1 MTMTA
6 AARDAYLE
14 ASRLATLEV
23 IAGLLTEEERRMPA
37 YASVLDYPL
46 REGKGLRPALA
57 LAMGQA
63 LGAAEGEILPT
74 ASVLELYH
82 NAFLV
87 HDDIEDGSLV
97 RRGKP
102 TLPVRIGLPLAV
114 HTGDTMLALA
124 LQPLLDN
131 MRLLD
136 LGRALRLL
144 DLVARV
150 SRRTAEGQG
159 LELTW
164 IHERRWNVSEEDY
177 VEMVTLKTGWY
188 TFAAPLLAGAIV
200 ARASDAA
207 LARIQAFALD
217 LGVAFQIQDDLL
229 NLKSDERTTGK
240 EAWGDLWEG
249 KRTLILSSLFARA
262 SAEDVAFATSVLE
275 KARPSTD
282 PAPDRTFDAVVA
294 ELAAGGEIDP
304 ARLRAAW
311 QRARAAGC
319 KTEDEVTAL
328 RRMIEPDIAAAESV
342 RGRFATR
349 ARAAWGGIAADLVA
363 SPHKSFLESI
373 VDFVVD
379 RSS

>member
-1 MTMTA
+1 VKMTG

-14 ASRLATLEV
+14 ASRVATLEV
-23 IAGLLTEEERRMPA
+23 ISALLTEEERRMPA

-63 LGAAEGEILPT
+63 LGASAGEVLPT

-102 TLPVRIGLPLAV
+102 TLPVQIGLPLAV

-124 LQPLLDN
+124 LAPLLDN

-150 SRRTAEGQG
+150 SRRTAEGQA

-200 ARASDAA
+200 ARAPDDT

-229 NLKSDERTTGK
+229 NLSSDERTMGK

-249 KRTLILSSLFARA
+249 KRTLVLSSLFARA
-262 SAEDVAFATSVLE
+262 TDEDVAFATAVLE
-275 KARPSTD
+275 KERPSAE
-282 PAPDRTFDAVVA
+282 PAEERTFDALVA
-294 ELAAGGEIDP
+294 DLVATGVADEAS
-304 ARLRAAW
+304 LR
-311 QRARAAGC
+311 
-319 KTEDEVTAL
+319 
-328 RRMIEPDIAAAESV
+328 S
-342 RGRFATR
+342 RFATR
-349 ARAAWGGIAADLVA
+349 ARASWDGIAADLTD

-373 VDFVVD
+373 VDFVVH